1 MGRIYYEH
9 TCTDYI
15 HHMRYD
21 NRSFDSWPDWEED
34 EVTDKQYFA
43 KCWLNQI
50 YIVTKRE
57 LAAKE
62 EVQARIL
69 ASITSGAVD
78 YSKDRIQ
85 NNNPQGQENRVITYA
100 QATDDVEKVR
110 EKIARLIRVRL
121 EVINMIPDSVLRTLL
136 IERYI
141 NQKSWGWIE
150 TALVYSHQRMM
161 ELHLKAL
168 AAVADLIPTGDDE
181 I

>member
-1 MGRIYYEH
+1 M
-9 TCTDYI
+9 
-15 HHMRYD
+15 
-21 NRSFDSWPDWEED
+21 
-34 EVTDKQYFA
+34 TDKQYYA
-43 KCWLNQI
+43 KTWLNQV
-50 YIVTKRE
+50 YIVTRRE

-85 NNNPQGQENRVITYA
+85 NNNPQGQEDRVITYA

-121 EVINMIPDSVLRTLL
+121 EVINQVPDSVLRTIL
-136 IERYI
+136 IERYL
-141 NQKSWGWIE
+141 NQKSWKKIE
-150 TALVYSHQRMM
+150 QLFGYSERQIQRHHLNGLTLVS
-161 ELHLKAL
+161 
-168 AAVADLIPTGDDE
+168 DFIPIGDDE

>member
-1 MGRIYYEH
+1 M
-9 TCTDYI
+9 
-15 HHMRYD
+15 
-21 NRSFDSWPDWEED
+21 
-34 EVTDKQYFA
+34 TDKQYYA
-43 KCWLNQI
+43 KCWLNQV

-85 NNNPQGQENRVITYA
+85 NNNPQGQEDRVITYA

-110 EKIARLIRVRL
+110 EKIARLIRIRL
-121 EVINMIPDSVLRTLL
+121 EVINMVPDSVLRTLL

-150 TALVYSHQRMM
+150 TSLVYSHQRIMQ
-161 ELHLKAL
+161 LHLKAL
-168 AAVADLIPTGDDE
+168 TDISDLIPTGDDDL
-181 I
+181 

>member
-1 MGRIYYEH
+1 
-9 TCTDYI
+9 
-15 HHMRYD
+15 MRYD

-62 EVQARIL
+62 EVQAKIL

-85 NNNPQGQENRVITYA
+85 NNNPQAQEERMISYS

-110 EKIARLIRVRL
+110 EKIAKLIRVRL
-121 EVINMIPDSVLRTLL
+121 EVINMLPDSVMRTIL
-136 IERYI
+136 IERYL
-141 NQKSWGWIE
+141 NQKKWSDIE
-150 TALVYSHQRMM
+150 KTLGYSRRSLLDKHLQALTSIS
-161 ELHLKAL
+161 KF
-168 AAVADLIPTGDDE
+168 IPCSEEE
-181 I
+181 IV